1 MKSRWYGRMSGRILC
16 TAVLAAAWSMAWAR
30 DFVIVD
36 GGATG
41 FATVADAMSTLRSR
55 GLLELPSGKG
65 SVFLEAGG
73 KTTWTFT
80 GEKEAAYPAFARF
93 VWTSNKD
100 RVQVAISILCEAATK
115 PCEKFASDM
124 RANVDK
130 ILKGEP
136 GGN

>member
-1 MKSRWYGRMSGRILC
+1 MKSRSYGETGGRILW
-16 TAVLAAAWSMAWAR
+16 TAVLASAWAMVWAR
-30 DFVIVD
+30 DMVIVE
-36 GGATG
+36 GESTG
-41 FATVADAMSTLRSR
+41 FATVADALAALRSR

-65 SVFLEAGG
+65 IVFLEAGG

-80 GEKEAAYPAFARF
+80 GEKEAAYPALAKF

-100 RVQVAISILCEAATK
+100 RVQVAISILCEAAPK

-124 RANVDK
+124 RANVDT

-136 GGN
+136 GAN